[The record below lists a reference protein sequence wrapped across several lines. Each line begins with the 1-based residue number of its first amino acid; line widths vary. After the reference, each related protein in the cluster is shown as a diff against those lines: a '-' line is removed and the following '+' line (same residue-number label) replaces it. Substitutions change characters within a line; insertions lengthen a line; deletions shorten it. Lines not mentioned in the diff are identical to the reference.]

1 MGGRGRGGWGQGE
14 GAQSV
19 GTDRGENEKGGR
31 GGSLSV
37 RWFHPLTLIVCV
49 SEWRCPVS
57 RAKGVFLLPPCVC
70 HLSPPLV
77 ALPPVHFMQ
86 VHPDVYSC
94 VVEGCPLETKERLS
108 TMTSPVHVDNVTQ
121 WLQTTRVL
129 SYS

>member
-1 MGGRGRGGWGQGE
+1 MGGKGRGGWGQGE
-14 GAQSV
+14 GSQSV
-19 GTDRGENEKGGR
+19 GMVRGGIEKGGR
-31 GGSLSV
+31 QGSLSV

-49 SEWRCPVS
+49 LEWKCPVS
-57 RAKGVFLLPPCVC
+57 RAKGVFLLSSCVC

-121 WLQTTRVL
+121 
-129 SYS
+129 

>member
-1 MGGRGRGGWGQGE
+1 MERSGGEREGRGGRE
-14 GAQSV
+14 
-19 GTDRGENEKGGR
+19 
-31 GGSLSV
+31 GSLSV

-49 SEWRCPVS
+49 LEWKCPVS
-57 RAKGVFLLPPCVC
+57 RAKGVFLLPSCV

-108 TMTSPVHVDNVTQ
+108 TMTSPVHVDNVT
-121 WLQTTRVL
+121 
-129 SYS
+129 